1 MFDMGTWMDFE
12 QALQSDPALQD
23 SFTSVVEGLI
33 RSGVQDEGELL
44 RRGAEAM
51 GVKLHGAARGEA
63 VEALEDD
70 DLSHVAGGKSLQGD
84 ESIRPFNLNSWLG
97 GLLRDLLK
105 RNSAANAQTLLG
117 KENSDAV
124 ATTLPRPVSPEIGEL
139 KCL

>member
-1 MFDMGTWMDFE
+1 MFNMGTWMDFE
-12 QALQSDPALQD
+12 QALQSDSALQA

-70 DLSHVAGGKSLQGD
+70 ELGHVAGGKSLQGD
-84 ESIRPFNLNSWLG
+84 EAIRPFNLNSWLG
-97 GLLRDLLK
+97 EMLRDLLK

-117 KENSDAV
+117 KEPQAAEAV
-124 ATTLPRPVSPEIGEL
+124 TLPRPVSPEIGEL

>member
-12 QALQSDPALQD
+12 QALQSDQALQA
-23 SFTSVVEGLI
+23 SFTSVVEDLI

-51 GVKLHGAARGEA
+51 GVKLHGAAKGGA
-63 VEALEDD
+63 VEALEDE
-70 DLSHVAGGKSLQGD
+70 DLNHVAGGRSLQGD
-84 ESIRPFNLNSWLG
+84 EAIRPFSLNSWLG
-97 GLLRDLLK
+97 EILCDLLK

-117 KENSDAV
+117 KEKQDVV
-124 ATTLPRPVSPEIGEL
+124 ASTLPRPVSPEIGEL

>member
-12 QALQSDPALQD
+12 QALQNDQTLQD
-23 SFTSVVEGLI
+23 SFRSVVEGLI

-51 GVKLHGAARGEA
+51 GVKLHGTAGGSAA
-63 VEALEDD
+63 EALSDD
-70 DLSHVAGGKSLQGD
+70 ALGHVAGGKSLQGD
-84 ESIRPFNLNSWLG
+84 EYIRPFNFNGWLG
-97 GLLRDLLK
+97 ELLRDLLK
-105 RNSAANAQTLLG
+105 RNSAANAETLLG
-117 KENSDAV
+117 KENQGAA

>member
-23 SFTSVVEGLI
+23 GFTSVVEGLI

-51 GVKLHGAARGEA
+51 GVKLHGASHGEA
-63 VEALEDD
+63 AEALDD
-70 DLSHVAGGKSLQGD
+70 DALGHVAGGKSLQGD
-84 ESIRPFNLNSWLG
+84 EAIRPFNFNGWLG
-97 GLLRDLLK
+97 ELLRDLLK
-105 RNSAANAQTLLG
+105 RNSAANAQNLLG
-117 KENSDAV
+117 KENPDAV
-124 ATTLPRPVSPEIGEL
+124 VSTLPRPVSPEIGEL